1 MIKILVMST
10 ASLIANADKKK
21 DLVNLIRSKR
31 LVANADADNGKGS
44 PLL

>member
-10 ASLIANADKKK
+10 ASLIPNADKKK

-31 LVANADADNGKGS
+31 LVANANAY
-44 PLL
+44 